1 MFFCFCSTGVNT
13 RQSQVSVNEKKVGK
27 TVKMIEQ
34 LLNESKQPKKILDE
48 RASSDSE
55 NRYYDVVNLNKKN
68 SKKRQ
73 QSTANTHASRR
84 GPAAASH
91 KSNYPSSGVQ
101 RHDGSS
107 RRVSSKNSRNNDSR
121 GASHNRDEDNY
132 DSFLRHS
139 VESRNERTKMS
150 KNDSNVKKRG
160 RTRSK
165 NKKPSDVTETE
176 KQKYF
181 AERNIVVN
189 EAIDDI
195 DEYESS
201 TVIKPRKINLQREK
215 SNFQR
220 EGSNLNLSRERSTLN
235 RGKTAV
241 RSRNASRGTSRE
253 NRQYSRDHSQLSDK
267 AYEADREQ
275 FKVRGVNK
283 FSYSKNKIE

>member
-1 MFFCFCSTGVNT
+1 M
-13 RQSQVSVNEKKVGK
+13 RVNEKKVGK

-68 SKKRQ
+68 SKNRQ
-73 QSTANTHASRR
+73 QSTANTHASRK
-84 GPAAASH
+84 GPAAPSH

-101 RHDGSS
+101 RHESTS
-107 RRVSSKNSRNNDSR
+107 RRVSSKNSRNDDSR
-121 GASHNRDEDNY
+121 GASRHRDEDNY
-132 DSFLRHS
+132 DSFLRQS
-139 VESRNERTKMS
+139 VESQNGRNKLSR
-150 KNDSNVKKRG
+150 NDSNFKKRG

-165 NKKPSDVTETE
+165 NKKPSDVTEME

-215 SNFQR
+215 TNFQR
-220 EGSNLNLSRERSTLN
+220 EGSNLNFSRERSTLN

-241 RSRNASRGTSRE
+241 ESRNASRE
-253 NRQYSRDHSQLSDK
+253 N
-267 AYEADREQ
+267 ADREQ
-275 FKVRGVNK
+275 FKVRFQQIILVK
-283 FSYSKNKIE
+283 K

>member
-1 MFFCFCSTGVNT
+1 MKIICLPGGNT
-13 RQSQVSVNEKKVGK
+13 RQSQARVDEKKVGK

-48 RASSDSE
+48 RSSDSE
-55 NRYYDVVNLNKKN
+55 NKYYDVVNLNERKSKN
-68 SKKRQ
+68 RQ
-73 QSTANTHASRR
+73 KSHASRK
-84 GPAAASH
+84 GPAAPSH
-91 KSNYPSSGVQ
+91 KSNSNYPSSGVQ
-101 RHDGSS
+101 RHESN

-121 GASHNRDEDNY
+121 GGSRHRDEDNY
-132 DSFLRHS
+132 DSLLRHS
-139 VESRNERTKMS
+139 VESQNGRAHMSRT
-150 KNDSNVKKRG
+150 DSNVKKRG

-165 NKKPSDVTETE
+165 NKKPSDVTESE

-195 DEYESS
+195 DEYESG

-220 EGSNLNLSRERSTLN
+220 EGSTLNLSRERSSLN

-241 RSRNASRGTSRE
+241 GSRNASRENRE
-253 NRQYSRDHSQLSDK
+253 NSFIDSNRARSRDHLQLSDRS
-267 AYEADREQ
+267 DREQ
-275 FKVRGVNK
+275 LKVRVLL
-283 FSYSKNKIE
+283 